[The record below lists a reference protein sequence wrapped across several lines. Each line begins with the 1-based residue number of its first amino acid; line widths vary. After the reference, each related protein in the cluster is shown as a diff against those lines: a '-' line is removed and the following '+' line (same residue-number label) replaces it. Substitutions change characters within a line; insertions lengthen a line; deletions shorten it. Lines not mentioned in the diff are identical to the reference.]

1 MFANAK
7 RRSRARHVLAVGE
20 IAAVGSLVPLLDR
33 LPAMTDLLKGREDA
47 TWDFFGTVA
56 AVGSGMYLAYRRCIP
71 GEEVPAI
78 EKAVARV
85 LNEWD
90 SQGYQA
96 YLDFLG
102 FVDRNIKGGLKPE
115 LAGRRLGGVEHQG
128 FGAKQERRWA
138 SISTCGWSTAPSRFE
153 LRYGSP
159 GGRCTASSERTRTTP
174 ATSVPF

>member
-7 RRSRARHVLAVGE
+7 RRSRARHVLTVGE

-33 LPAMTDLLKGREDA
+33 LPAMTDLLKGREGA

-115 LAGRRLGGVEHQG
+115 LAA
-128 FGAKQERRWA
+128 GAWVVWNIKGSEPSKRELEAGAVIGSMLFISMDGAWA
-138 SISTCGWSTAPSRFE
+138 
-153 LRYGSP
+153 
-159 GGRCTASSERTRTTP
+159 
-174 ATSVPF
+174 

>member
-7 RRSRARHVLAVGE
+7 RRRRARQVLIVGE

-33 LPAMTDLLKGREDA
+33 LPVMTDLLKGREAA

-56 AVGSGMYLAYRRCIP
+56 AVGSGMYLAYSRCIP
-71 GEEVPAI
+71 KEEVPAT

-96 YLDFLG
+96 YSDFWR
-102 FVDRNIKGGLKPE
+102 FVNRSIKGGLKPE
-115 LAGRRLGGVEHQG
+115 LAA
-128 FGAKQERRWA
+128 GAWVLWNIK
-138 SISTCGWSTAPSRFE
+138 
-153 LRYGSP
+153 GSEP
-159 GGRCTASSERTRTTP
+159 SERELE
-174 ATSVPF
+174 AGAVIGSMLFSSMDGAWA